1 SSSECIPLL
10 FSTGVA
16 LGMFHDIK
24 EMKSGC
30 ILFDAS
36 SAGSNVIETPF
47 RNEGNLFTAQ
57 WERSVSSSG
66 SVSST
71 KVVLKFIDLPS
82 VPTLSLSSSSLH
94 SHSHS
99 RSNPHSQHFRTLLRS
114 ALTARTC
121 GDCPFIVPLLCAFRD
136 EHVKTADK
144 NGAYLV
150 FPFYRQGDMI
160 KWIKSCSPS
169 VSQVRHVLKC
179 VLHALSSLHVKGI
192 VHCDLKPQNVL
203 IDGDGNGLL
212 CDFEGAVDC
221 GERTVRLFS
230 QTMRIGSRGYI
241 APELER
247 TIKDKKEHP
256 HPQPWSDMF
265 AFGVLIEAVFD
276 LLQGVSMPDDVRSI
290 SSACQSEDPQ
300 HRPTAADLLAK
311 M

>member
-1 SSSECIPLL
+1 
-10 FSTGVA
+10 
-16 LGMFHDIK
+16 
-24 EMKSGC
+24 
-30 ILFDAS
+30 
-36 SAGSNVIETPF
+36 
-47 RNEGNLFTAQ
+47 
-57 WERSVSSSG
+57 
-66 SVSST
+66 
-71 KVVLKFIDLPS
+71 LPS
-82 VPTLSLSSSSLH
+82 VPSLSLSSSSLH
-94 SHSHS
+94 PHSHS
-99 RSNPHSQHFRTLLRS
+99 RSHPHSQHFRTLLRS

-256 HPQPWSDMF
+256 HPKPWSDMF
-265 AFGVLIEAVFD
+265 AFGVLIEEVFG

-290 SSACQSEDPQ
+290 SSACQSKKPQ
-300 HRPTAADLLAK
+300 HRPTAADLLTK